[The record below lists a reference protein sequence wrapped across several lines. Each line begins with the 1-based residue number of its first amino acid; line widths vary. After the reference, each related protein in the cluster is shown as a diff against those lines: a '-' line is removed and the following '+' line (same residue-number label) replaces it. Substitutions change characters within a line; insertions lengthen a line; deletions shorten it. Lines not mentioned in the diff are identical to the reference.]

1 MSDFA
6 WLRAGAST
14 ALAFGLAACTP
25 APPPATTASDTAA
38 PSVRA
43 AHAAAAAAA
52 DLSDPPSFADARRG
66 FIAAPEGQIHDAN
79 GEVIWDFEA
88 FDFVAG
94 DAPPT
99 VHPSL
104 WRQALLNNQIGL
116 FEVTDGIWQLRGFDL
131 ANMTLIEGASGY
143 IVVDAL
149 TSKETAAAA
158 LAFARRHL
166 GDRLVSALVFTHSHA
181 DHFGGALGVISAE
194 EARER
199 AIPIIAPAGFMAE
212 ATSENLMMGVA
223 MGRRA
228 GYMYGRRLPR
238 DARGLV
244 DTGLG
249 KAVAFGSIGI
259 LPPTIEITEP
269 TEEHVVDGVR
279 FVFHNVPETEAPAE
293 FVFALPDLRAF
304 CGAELMSHTLHNLYT
319 LRGAKVRDGLRWAA
333 YLDRSLAWAGDAEV
347 LFNQHHWPVWGRA
360 RIAEF
365 VRMQRD
371 SYKYIHDQTVRLM
384 NAGLTAGEIAETL
397 ELPAALH
404 AHLNVRGYYGTV
416 RHNVKA
422 VYQYYLG
429 WYDAHPSNLDPLP
442 AVDGARRW
450 VALAGGSAP
459 AVAAARAAY
468 EAGDFRW
475 AAQVLREVVL
485 ADPGHAEARELLAR
499 SFEQLGYLAESA
511 PWRNVYLSGALELR
525 EGPPEAGVS
534 RATLADLLRH
544 APVER
549 FLEAMAAAIDGP
561 RAAEQDLVIN
571 LTLGDLG
578 RTWVL
583 RLSNGVLLHAEGAPD
598 AAADAS
604 LTLTHDLFVQLMT
617 GQAGAAYL
625 LLGADADI
633 DGSRIALGRFF
644 GLIERAD
651 GTFPI
656 VTR

>member
-1 MSDFA
+1 MTRVA
-6 WLRAGAST
+6 WLRSGIGI
-14 ALAFGLAACTP
+14 ALSCGLAACAP
-25 APPPATTASDTAA
+25 DPPPSADATDTAA
-38 PSVRA
+38 PFVRA
-43 AHAAAAAAA
+43 VHEAAAATA

-66 FIAAPEGQIHDAN
+66 FIAAPQGQVHDADGN
-79 GEVIWDFEA
+79 VIWDFDA

-104 WRQALLNNQIGL
+104 WRQALLNNHVGL
-116 FEVTDGIWQLRGFDL
+116 FKVTDGIWQLRGFDL
-131 ANMTLIEGASGY
+131 ANMTLIEGASGF

-149 TSKETAAAA
+149 TSRETAAAA
-158 LAFARRHL
+158 LAFARQHL
-166 GDRLVSALVFTHSHA
+166 GDRPVSALVFTHSHA

-199 AIPIIAPAGFMAE
+199 AIPIIAPSGFMAE

-259 LPPTIEITEP
+259 LPPTLEISAD

-279 FVFHNVPETEAPAE
+279 LRFHNVPETEAPAE
-293 FVFALPDLRAF
+293 FVFAIPERRAF

-347 LFNQHHWPVWGRA
+347 LFNQHHWPVWGQT

-384 NAGLTAGEIAETL
+384 NAGLTAPEIAETL
-397 ELPAALH
+397 ELPPALH

-429 WYDAHPSNLDPLP
+429 WYDGHPSNLDPHP
-442 AVDGARRW
+442 TVDGARRW

-459 AVAAARAAY
+459 AIAAARAAY
-468 EAGDFRW
+468 DAGDFRW

-485 ADPGHAEARELLAR
+485 ADPGSAEARELLAR

-525 EGPPEAGVS
+525 EGPPETGVS
-534 RATLADLLRH
+534 RASLADLLRH

-561 RAAEQDLVIN
+561 RAAEQDLTIN
-571 LTLGDLG
+571 LTLSDLG

-583 RLSNGVLLHAEGAPD
+583 RLSNGVLLHAEGQPD
-598 AAADAS
+598 AGADAS
-604 LTLTHDLFVQLMT
+604 LALTHALFVRLMT
-617 GQAGAAYL
+617 GEAGAADL

-633 DGSRIALGRFF
+633 EGSRIALGRFF
-644 GLIERAD
+644 GLIQRAD

-656 VTR
+656 VER